1 MQFRIPVEGLFASH
15 DLLGHPFIASGSR
28 GDVEDPFLDL
38 KTPTLFVIGQQAPLS
53 PLADVED
60 LRERIKAETS
70 LVLVGGADDQLRMC
84 RRKKKME
91 GITQVSSDCHS
102 MIANLK
108 NLTIRLMKT
117 PQHTDL
123 SFVLSRSSIG

>member
-1 MQFRIPVEGLFASH
+1 M
-15 DLLGHPFIASGSR
+15 
-28 GDVEDPFLDL
+28 EDPFLDL

-60 LRERIKAETS
+60 LREKIKAETS

-91 GITQVSSDCHS
+91 GITQVRKERDV
-102 MIANLK
+102 
-108 NLTIRLMKT
+108 
-117 PQHTDL
+117 
-123 SFVLSRSSIG
+123 F